1 MGKQYPAITPAL
13 AQWMSEQHLFF
24 VATAPL
30 AAEGHVNCSPKGG
43 DCFRILD
50 DHTVAYQDLTG
61 SGAETLAHLRENGR
75 LVIMFCAFDGPPQ
88 IVRLHGQGQV
98 LTAQDAEFEALAA
111 HFPAHLGTRSIVR
124 LSVTRVSSSCGYGVP
139 LMEFQS
145 DRDMLG
151 PWADKKGTEGLEA
164 YRQQKNHHSI
174 DGLPAWDAL
183 AEASE

>member
-1 MGKQYPAITPAL
+1 MGKQYPAITPDL
-13 AQWMSEQHLFF
+13 AQWMGQQRLFF

-75 LVIMFCAFDGPPQ
+75 LVMMFCAFDGPPQ

-98 LTAQDAEFEALAA
+98 FTTQDAEFEELAA
-111 HFPAHLGTRSIVR
+111 HFPPHPGTRSIVR

-151 PWADKKGTEGLEA
+151 PWAEKKGAPALEA

-174 DGLPAWDAL
+174 DGLPAWDTPNG
-183 AEASE
+183 